1 MIKLTNTDLEKL
13 IKAFQEGFTQV
24 AIAKA
29 FGITQGR
36 VSQILKEKG
45 LIESRSRNKNKLD
58 INSL

>member
-24 AIAKA
+24 AIAKV